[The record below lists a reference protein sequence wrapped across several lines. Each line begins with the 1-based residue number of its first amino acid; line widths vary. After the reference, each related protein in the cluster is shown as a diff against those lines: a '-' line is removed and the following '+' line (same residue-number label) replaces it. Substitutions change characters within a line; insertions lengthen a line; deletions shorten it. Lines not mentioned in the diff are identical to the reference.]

1 MNVDLAALLAIQVL
15 YAIASLALISVG
27 LAIIFGMMRVINLAH
42 GEFLMLGGYA
52 AIVATSHGVSIWIA
66 MLVVAPVVVGLI
78 GVVVERTI
86 IRFLY
91 GRMIDTML
99 ATWGLSLF
107 LVGLT
112 TAIFGNTTV
121 GLSAPLGSFEIGAY
135 RTSAYTLFV
144 IAVAIVV
151 LLGVLAA
158 LRFTRFGLIARGT
171 MQNAD
176 MAAALGVNPARV
188 YAVTFG
194 IGAALSGLA
203 GGVLAPVSGV
213 FPTIGVAYVA
223 KSFITVI
230 GGGAAIVAGTASA
243 SALFGTINQ
252 IATYATTPVFGGR
265 DRSDSTAS
273 PRHHGTVLSEEHLN
287 ARVLNFVGLAIVAA
301 VGVAFLILTPRLAE
315 LDTVLEL
322 TVYII
327 MAILALSLALVWG
340 YGGILCFGQS
350 AFFGLGAYTYAIA
363 MFNIGE
369 STVPLLLAIAVPAAF
384 AALLGYFIFYGRI
397 SDVYLG
403 VITLTVT
410 LILFNSVNS
419 TAGPQFHIGS
429 AKLGGFNGIPGIP
442 PLNIPGDAGTPI
454 DLEGM
459 FYLSTAAL
467 LATYF
472 GLRLLLASRFGRII
486 VGIRENERRA
496 ELLGYDP
503 RAFKLATFTIGAAL
517 AGFAGCLFA
526 NWGAFV
532 SPTIFGLSQSAQ
544 IIIWVIVGGRGTLI
558 GPIIGCVAI
567 QWLSALLG
575 ENQPTGGGSWTVLLS
590 NAPLVL
596 GAILIGFV
604 LLVPKGLVP
613 TLGDW
618 GQSLLR
624 ARAPKPVAG
633 LRPEPAEETR

>member
-1 MNVDLAALLAIQVL
+1 M
-15 YAIASLALISVG
+15 
-27 LAIIFGMMRVINLAH
+27 
-42 GEFLMLGGYA
+42 
-52 AIVATSHGVSIWIA
+52 
-66 MLVVAPVVVGLI
+66 
-78 GVVVERTI
+78 
-86 IRFLY
+86 
-91 GRMIDTML
+91 
-99 ATWGLSLF
+99 
-107 LVGLT
+107 
-112 TAIFGNTTV
+112 
-121 GLSAPLGSFEIGAY
+121 
-135 RTSAYTLFV
+135 
-144 IAVAIVV
+144 
-151 LLGVLAA
+151 
-158 LRFTRFGLIARGT
+158 
-171 MQNAD
+171 
-176 MAAALGVNPARV
+176 
-188 YAVTFG
+188 
-194 IGAALSGLA
+194 
-203 GGVLAPVSGV
+203 
-213 FPTIGVAYVA
+213 
-223 KSFITVI
+223 
-230 GGGAAIVAGTASA
+230 
-243 SALFGTINQ
+243 
-252 IATYATTPVFGGR
+252 
-265 DRSDSTAS
+265 
-273 PRHHGTVLSEEHLN
+273 N
-287 ARVLNFVGLAIVAA
+287 ARVLNIVGLAIVAA

-442 PLNIPGDAGTPI
+442 PLNVPGDAGAPI

-503 RAFKLATFTIGAAL
+503 RAYKLATFTIGAAL

-618 GQSLLR
+618 AQSLLR
-624 ARAPKPVAG
+624 ARAPKAVAA
-633 LRPEPAEETR
+633 LRPEPAEETQ